1 MLIIIIIVVVLICQ
15 MEEDKERVEYALAQM
30 EDLAH
35 SSVHAINQFI
45 EVSTDNRLLSLS
57 FAVLFIQLL
66 SFKLLSFNIALSSTR
81 KVFPK

>member
-1 MLIIIIIVVVLICQ
+1 MIIVVLICQ

-45 EVSTDNRLLSLS
+45 EVSTDDRSVSILPKRPFNYYRLY
-57 FAVLFIQLL
+57 FHYHQLG
-66 SFKLLSFNIALSSTR
+66 KC
-81 KVFPK
+81 FPSDSP